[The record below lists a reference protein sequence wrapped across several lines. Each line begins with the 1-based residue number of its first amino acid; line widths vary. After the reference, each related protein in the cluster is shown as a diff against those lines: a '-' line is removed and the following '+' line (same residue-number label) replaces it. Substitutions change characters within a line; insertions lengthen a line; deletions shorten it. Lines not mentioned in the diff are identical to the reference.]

1 MVGIEIDGV
10 RQGCEVEAGR
20 MIHDLFP
27 YMVNALAKYREVA
40 RGTVESVVGLDEV
53 EGGGK
58 CGR

>member
-1 MVGIEIDGV
+1 
-10 RQGCEVEAGR
+10 

-27 YMVNALAKYREVA
+27 CMVNALAKYREVA

-58 CGR
+58 CGRCDVGENVG